1 MKTYKNLYKNLLDKE
16 HIKTVLLTASAHKK
30 YRDRVRKKIDKMA
43 GVIYDALEARTAPM
57 YPVEK
62 RIVHDRKKDREITIA
77 RFFPNKAFDYL
88 LVDQLKP
95 IISKSMYHWCVGN
108 VKGRGLD
115 VGLGFC
121 RRAVQRYKYC
131 LQLDIKKFYDRIDK
145 AILFRQVARKVAD
158 RDFMDFYRQVIG
170 NRGRGLPLGLNSS
183 QWLSNFYLQEFDYYV
198 KQELHAP
205 AYVRYVD
212 NLWVFANNKRKLHF
226 YRKQITKYLSERL
239 HLSLKETY
247 QLLNLEKGD
256 EIEVLGYK
264 VSRGFTRLNKPV
276 LYKVTRLYHRM
287 KKRLSLRRARSI
299 VSLMGWLK
307 RTTNY
312 RRYLARRLVAPTK
325 IKLKQIKDT
334 IGRAKR
340 RAEHWR
346 SSRRTVCGGAS

>member
-1 MKTYKNLYKNLLDKE
+1 MKTYKNLYKKLLDKE
-16 HIKTVLLTASAHKK
+16 HIKTVLLDVSARKK
-30 YRDRVRKKIDKMA
+30 YRDRVRKKIDKMTDA
-43 GVIYDALEARTAPM
+43 IYDALEAMSAPM
-57 YPVEK
+57 FPVTK
-62 RIVHDRKKDREITIA
+62 KTVPDRKKMREITIS

-95 IISKSMYHWCVGN
+95 IIIKSMYHWCVGN

-115 VGLGFC
+115 MCLGFC
-121 RRAVQRYKYC
+121 ERAVHEYKYC

-158 RDFMDFYRQVIG
+158 RDFMNFYRQVIG

-183 QWLSNFYLQEFDYYV
+183 QWLSNFYLQGFDFYV

-205 AYVRYVD
+205 SYIRYVD
-212 NLWVFANNKRKLHF
+212 NIWIFANNKRKLH
-226 YRKQITKYLSERL
+226 YYKKQISKYLSEEL
-239 HLSLKETY
+239 HLSLKENC

-256 EIEVLGYK
+256 EIDVLGYK

-287 KKRLSLRRARSI
+287 KKRMSVRRARSI

-312 RRYLARRLVAPTK
+312 RRFVKKRLEAPTK
-325 IKLKQIKDT
+325 IKFKTIT
-334 IGRAKR
+334 REIGRERR

-346 SSRRTVCGGAS
+346 NSRQELCRNAS

>member
-16 HIKTVLLTASAHKK
+16 HIKTVLLDVSARKK
-30 YRDRVRKKIDKMA
+30 YRDRVRKKIDKMTDA
-43 GVIYDALEARTAPM
+43 LYDALEAGSAPM
-57 YPVEK
+57 FPPIK
-62 RIVHDRKKDREITIA
+62 RIVHDRKKDREITVS

-95 IISKSMYHWCVGN
+95 IILKSMYYWCVGN

-115 VGLGFC
+115 VCLGFC
-121 RRAVQRYKYC
+121 KRSVRKYRYC

-145 AILFRQVARKVAD
+145 AVLFRQVARKVAD
-158 RDFMDFYRQVIG
+158 RDFLNFYKQVIG
-170 NRGRGLPLGLNSS
+170 NRGRGLPLGMNSS
-183 QWLSNFYLQEFDYYV
+183 QWLSNFYLQSVDDYI

-205 AYVRYVD
+205 AYIRYVD
-212 NLWVFANNKRKLHF
+212 NLWIFANNKRKLHF
-226 YRKQITKYLSERL
+226 YRKQIAKYLSEEL

-247 QLLNLEKGD
+247 QVLNLEKGD

-264 VSRGFTRLNKPV
+264 VSRGFTRLNKRV

-287 KKRLSLRRARSI
+287 KKRLSLRRARSV

-312 RRYLARRLVAPTK
+312 RKYLARRLVAPTK
-325 IKLKQIKDT
+325 IRLKQIKET

-340 RAEHWR
+340 REEHWR
-346 SSRRTVCGGAS
+346 NSRRAICRDAS